1 MAVHRP
7 QDLTFT
13 LFGDYLLHRGEPVWV
28 GSLIALLAPLGLS
41 EGAIRTTLSRMVG
54 KDWLSSK
61 RHGRH
66 GFYDLTPAGR
76 NLLEEGE
83 SRIYFPTWDAP
94 WDGTWRIVSY
104 SIPEGDRHLRDRLR
118 VRLSWLGFGSLGMGL
133 WVSPHDVV
141 GRVETIADSLGLRDH
156 LELFEGAHLGFSSPE
171 RLVSRC
177 WDIAAINAR
186 YLEFIDHYLPEFERC
201 VKAIDAGSLTPNE
214 AFVRRV
220 DLVHMYREF
229 PLIDP
234 YLPRSLLPDDWAGDC
249 AAGLFRALHDLL
261 AEPADRFLNEVLE
274 AGFEKTGVA
283 PAGNGRTG
291 TRTMPVSPLSRR
303 LIEGARAA
311 IERDTKSTVAL
322 TISGAPRGTD

>member
-1 MAVHRP
+1 MAARRP
-7 QDLTFT
+7 QDLIFT
-13 LFGDYLLHRGEPVWV
+13 LFGDYLLRRGEPVWV
-28 GSLIALLAPLGLS
+28 GSLIALLTPLGLS

-54 KDWLSSK
+54 KGWLVSK

-66 GFYDLTPAGR
+66 GFYDLTSAGR
-76 NLLEEGE
+76 SLLEEGE
-83 SRIYFPTWDAP
+83 SRIYFPAWDAP

-118 VRLSWLGFGSLGMGL
+118 IRLSWLGFGSLGMGL

-141 GRVETIADSLGLRDH
+141 ERVETIADSLGLRDH
-156 LELFEGAHLGFSSPE
+156 LELFAGSHLGFSSPE
-171 RLVSRC
+171 RLVDRC

-186 YLEFIDHYLPEFERC
+186 YLEFIDGYLPEFERC
-201 VKAIDAGSLTPNE
+201 VKAIDSGSLTPEE
-214 AFVRRV
+214 AFVRRF
-220 DLVHMYREF
+220 DLVHVYREF

-261 AEPADRFLNEVLE
+261 AEPADLYLAEVLD
-274 AGFEKTGVA
+274 AGAAKTGV
-283 PAGNGRTG
+283 PVRSGRKTG
-291 TRTMPVSPLSRR
+291 AQGISVSPLSRR

-311 IERDTKSTVAL
+311 IEREEEPLVTL
-322 TISGAPRGTD
+322 TTSATRGGTD